1 MAGVFSLFKGTP
13 EFHTGTALAKPMDY
27 GGSTPFSTTS
37 VQDSPGRSAW
47 WERALLV
54 ERLVTTET

>member
-13 EFHTGTALAKPMDY
+13 EFLTGTALAKPMDY

-37 VQDSPGRSAW
+37 VQDSPGTSASW
-47 WERALLV
+47 DHALPI
-54 ERLVTTET
+54 ERLATIET